1 MNGKGVLNTLKNRF
15 LNSVYRHDPLGKG
28 KIGKVIGALL
38 IIDFI
43 LFVILLFT
51 DVIIPYWNGD
61 FSSYRLGL

>member
-43 LFVILLFT
+43 LFVIL
-51 DVIIPYWNGD
+51 Y
-61 FSSYRLGL
+61 S